1 MEQLIERLKSN
12 PVLAGVFVAFALLIV
27 LFSAYFTFFKGGEGG
42 GGTEGGSEFYTEE
55 EQQQLQGTAGG
66 TTGPTTASPY
76 PGGPYPGG
84 PYPGAPG
91 SPYPGGPYPGAP
103 PGASYYP
110 GAPYPGAPTD
120 TTGLAMAPTTTKP
133 PKPLPP
139 KEPSRSDPFAPLIKP
154 RPQSV
159 ALAEAL
165 MAELPPIS
173 IARLKPPRGRR
184 EESVPSPMVATA
196 PELEA
201 SQRRMVGLISG
212 RRAAAI
218 IEVNGE
224 MAVVQPG
231 DVLPDFTRVDR
242 IERDRLVLRSI
253 QTGQSITVPLQSSA
267 QATTTTG
274 GVGPGIPPGVTPGPG
289 YPGRP
294 PYYGPYGPYGPYQP
308 GGVPRGG

>member
-1 MEQLIERLKSN
+1 MEQLMERLKNN
-12 PVLAGVFVAFALLIV
+12 PVLAGVLVALALLLV
-27 LFSAYFTFFKGGEGG
+27 LLSAYFTFFKGGGGG

-55 EQQQLQGTAGG
+55 EQQQLQQT
-66 TTGPTTASPY
+66 TTGGATSPTPTTASPY
-76 PGGPYPGG
+76 PGG
-84 PYPGAPG
+84 YPGAPG

-103 PGASYYP
+103 PGVSYYP
-110 GAPYPGAPTD
+110 GAPYPGAPTA
-120 TTGLAMAPTTTKP
+120 TGMAMAPTTTKP
-133 PKPLPP
+133 SKPLPP

-154 RPQSV
+154 RPRSV

-173 IARLKPPRGRR
+173 IARLKPPREGVRT
-184 EESVPSPMVATA
+184 EGTPGQMVASA
-196 PELEA
+196 SELET

-267 QATTTTG
+267 QATTTG

-294 PYYGPYGPYGPYQP
+294 PYYGPYGPYGPYRP
-308 GGVPRGG
+308 GGLPRGG